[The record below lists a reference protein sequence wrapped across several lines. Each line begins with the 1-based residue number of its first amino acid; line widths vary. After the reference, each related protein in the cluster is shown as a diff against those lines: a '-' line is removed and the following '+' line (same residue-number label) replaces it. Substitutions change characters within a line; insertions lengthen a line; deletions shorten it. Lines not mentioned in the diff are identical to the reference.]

1 VKPGLQSSPGSKGF
15 CVTCQDMPGD
25 ISGLTALD
33 IPELLQNNYRNRH
46 RMEDLGQLVKLR
58 HEKLDELREMGISP
72 YINRFHV
79 NTTLSSLFEK
89 YSDLSKEELDEK
101 NSEYISAGRMMSRR
115 KHGKTTFVNIKDASG
130 DIQVFINKNALGD
143 SAYELFGKFDIGDII
158 GVEGRI
164 SKTKT
169 GELTLFASKVTLL
182 SKSLLPLPEKWH
194 GLKDV
199 ELRYRQRYVDLIVN
213 PDVKKVFIARS
224 RIIQALRDYLNE
236 RDYLEVE
243 TPMMHSIPGGATAKP
258 FETHHNALDMDLF
271 LRVAPEL
278 YLKRLVVG
286 GIERV
291 YEINRNFRNEGI
303 STEHNPE
310 FTMVEFYTAYADYND
325 LMGLTEDLFRYL
337 CNRVFPENNYQFPY
351 TSYVG
356 EEAQV
361 EMIDFS
367 QPFKRCTFRRSL
379 VEIGEIAEEI
389 LDDPQKAVA
398 FALENKVSI
407 EKKDHH
413 VKILAKLFDHF
424 VEPRLVQPV
433 FITDYPIELSPLSK
447 QKEDDPR
454 LVERFELFI
463 GRKEIA
469 NAYTELN
476 DPIDQKKRFEEQVAE
491 RQAGD
496 EEAHCMDDDFIR
508 ALEYGMPPTAGE
520 GIGIDRLIMLLTD
533 SLSIRDVILFPQLKK
548 ES

>member
-1 VKPGLQSSPGSKGF
+1 
-15 CVTCQDMPGD
+15 
-25 ISGLTALD
+25 
-33 IPELLQNNYRNRH
+33 
-46 RMEDLGQLVKLR
+46 MEDLGQLVKLR
-58 HEKLDELREMGISP
+58 HQKLDELREMGISP
-72 YINRFHV
+72 FINRFHV
-79 NTTLSSLFEK
+79 NATLSSLIDK
-89 YSDLSKEELDEK
+89 YSAMSKEELDEK
-101 NSEYISAGRMMSRR
+101 NSEYIVAGRMMSRR
-115 KHGKTTFVNIKDASG
+115 KHGKTTFVNIKDASE
-130 DIQVFINKNALGD
+130 DIQVFINKNALGG

-169 GELTLFASKVTLL
+169 GELTLFAGTVTLL

-213 PDVKKVFIARS
+213 PDVKKVFISRS
-224 RIIQALRDYLNE
+224 RIIQVLRDYLNE
-236 RDYLEVE
+236 RRYLEVE

-286 GIERV
+286 GMERV

-325 LMGLTEDLFRYL
+325 LMDLTEDLFRYI
-337 CNRVFPENNYQFPY
+337 CNQVFPDKNYQFPY
-351 TSYVG
+351 TSSTGG
-356 EEAQV
+356 ESKV

-367 QPFKRCTFRRSL
+367 QPFKRCTFRQSL
-379 VEIGEIAEEI
+379 IEIGGVAEEI
-389 LDDPQKAVA
+389 LDDPEKTVA
-398 FALENKVSI
+398 FALENKVAI
-407 EKKDHH
+407 EKKDQH

-424 VEPRLVQPV
+424 VEPRLVQPI

-447 QKEDDPR
+447 KKEDDPS

-476 DPIDQKKRFEEQVAE
+476 DPIDQKQRFEQQVAE

-496 EEAHCMDDDFIR
+496 EEAHWMDHDFIR

-520 GIGIDRLIMLLTD
+520 GIGIDRLVMLLTD
-533 SLSIRDVILFPQLKK
+533 SPSIRDVILFPQLKK

>member
-1 VKPGLQSSPGSKGF
+1 
-15 CVTCQDMPGD
+15 
-25 ISGLTALD
+25 
-33 IPELLQNNYRNRH
+33 
-46 RMEDLGQLVKLR
+46 MEDLGQLVKLR
-58 HEKLDELREMGISP
+58 REKLDEFRGMGISP
-72 YINRFHV
+72 YINRYHV
-79 NTTLSSLFEK
+79 NTTTSSLFEK
-89 YSDLSKEELDEK
+89 YSGMSKEELDEK
-101 NSEYISAGRMMSRR
+101 NSEYITAGRMMSRR

-130 DIQVFINKNALGD
+130 DIQVFVNKNSLGE
-143 SAYELFGKFDIGDII
+143 SAYEIFGRFDIGDII

-213 PDVKKVFIARS
+213 PDVKRVFIARS
-224 RIIQALRDYLNE
+224 QIIQALRDYLNE
-236 RDYLEVE
+236 RQYLEVE

-258 FETHHNALDMDLF
+258 FKTHHNALDMELY

-325 LMGLTEDLFRYL
+325 LMDLTEDLFRYI
-337 CNRVFPENNYQFPY
+337 CNRVFPENNCQFPY
-351 TSYVG
+351 TSCAG
-356 EEAQV
+356 EKTREEA
-361 EMIDFS
+361 IDFS
-367 QPFKRCTFRRSL
+367 QPFKRCTFWQSL
-379 VEIGEIAEEI
+379 IEIGEVAEEI
-389 LDDPQKAVA
+389 LDDPQKTVA

-407 EKKDHH
+407 EKRDHH
-413 VKILAKLFDHF
+413 AKILAKLFDHF
-424 VEPRLVQPV
+424 VEPQLVQPV

-447 QKEDDPR
+447 KKEDNPC

-476 DPIDQKKRFEEQVAE
+476 DPIDQKQRFEEQVAE

-496 EEAHCMDDDFIR
+496 EEAHWMDHDFIR

-520 GIGIDRLIMLLTD
+520 GIGIDRLVMLLTN
-533 SLSIRDVILFPQLKK
+533 SSSIRDVILFPQLKK

>member
-1 VKPGLQSSPGSKGF
+1 
-15 CVTCQDMPGD
+15 
-25 ISGLTALD
+25 
-33 IPELLQNNYRNRH
+33 
-46 RMEDLGQLVKLR
+46 
-58 HEKLDELREMGISP
+58 MGISP
-72 YINRFHV
+72 FINRFHV
-79 NTTLSSLFEK
+79 NATLSSLIDK
-89 YSDLSKEELDEK
+89 YSAMSKEELDEK
-101 NSEYISAGRMMSRR
+101 NSEYIVAGRMMSRR

-130 DIQVFINKNALGD
+130 DIQVFINKNALGE

-169 GELTLFASKVTLL
+169 GELTLFAGTVTLL

-213 PDVKKVFIARS
+213 PDVKKVFISRS
-224 RIIQALRDYLNE
+224 RIIQVLRDYLNE
-236 RDYLEVE
+236 RRYLEVE

-286 GIERV
+286 GMERV

-325 LMGLTEDLFRYL
+325 LMDLTEDLFRYI
-337 CNRVFPENNYQFPY
+337 CNQVFPEKNYQFPY
-351 TSYVG
+351 TSSTGG
-356 EEAQV
+356 ESKV

-379 VEIGEIAEEI
+379 IEIGGVAEEI
-389 LDDPQKAVA
+389 LDDPEKTVA
-398 FALENKVSI
+398 FALENKVAI
-407 EKKDHH
+407 EKKDQH

-424 VEPRLVQPV
+424 VEPRLVQPI

-447 QKEDDPR
+447 KKEDDPS
-454 LVERFELFI
+454 LVERFELFV

-476 DPIDQKKRFEEQVAE
+476 DPIDQKQRFEQQVAE

-496 EEAHCMDDDFIR
+496 EEAHWMDHDFIR

-520 GIGIDRLIMLLTD
+520 GIGIDRLVMLLTD
-533 SLSIRDVILFPQLKK
+533 SPSIRDVILFPQLKK

>member
-1 VKPGLQSSPGSKGF
+1 
-15 CVTCQDMPGD
+15 
-25 ISGLTALD
+25 
-33 IPELLQNNYRNRH
+33 
-46 RMEDLGQLVKLR
+46 MEDLGQLVKLR
-58 HEKLDELREMGISP
+58 HQKLDELREMGISP
-72 YINRFHV
+72 FINRFHV
-79 NTTLSSLFEK
+79 NATLSSLIDK
-89 YSDLSKEELDEK
+89 YSAMSKEELDEK
-101 NSEYISAGRMMSRR
+101 NSEYIVAGRMMSRR

-130 DIQVFINKNALGD
+130 DIQVFINKNALGE

-169 GELTLFASKVTLL
+169 GELTLFAGTVTLL

-213 PDVKKVFIARS
+213 PDVKKVFISRS
-224 RIIQALRDYLNE
+224 RIIQVLRDYLNE
-236 RDYLEVE
+236 RRYLEVE

-286 GIERV
+286 GMERV

-325 LMGLTEDLFRYL
+325 LMDLTEDLFRYI
-337 CNRVFPENNYQFPY
+337 CNQVFPEKNYQFPY
-351 TSYVG
+351 TSSTGG
-356 EEAQV
+356 ESKV

-379 VEIGEIAEEI
+379 IEIGGVAEEI
-389 LDDPQKAVA
+389 LDDPEKTVM
-398 FALENKVSI
+398 FALENKVAI
-407 EKKDHH
+407 EKKDQH

-424 VEPRLVQPV
+424 VEPRLVQPI

-447 QKEDDPR
+447 KKEDDPS
-454 LVERFELFI
+454 LVERFELFV

-476 DPIDQKKRFEEQVAE
+476 DPIDQKQRFEQQVAE

-496 EEAHCMDDDFIR
+496 EEAHWMDHDFIR

-520 GIGIDRLIMLLTD
+520 GIGIDRLVMLLTD
-533 SLSIRDVILFPQLKK
+533 SPSIRDVILFPQLKK

>member
-1 VKPGLQSSPGSKGF
+1 
-15 CVTCQDMPGD
+15 
-25 ISGLTALD
+25 
-33 IPELLQNNYRNRH
+33 
-46 RMEDLGQLVKLR
+46 MEDLGQLVKLR
-58 HEKLDELREMGISP
+58 REKLDELRSMGISP
-72 YINRFHV
+72 YINRFYI
-79 NTTLSSLFEK
+79 NTTISELVKNYSEK
-89 YSDLSKEELDEK
+89 TKEELDEEGT
-101 NSEYISAGRMMSRR
+101 EYITAGRMMSRR

-130 DIQVFINKNALGD
+130 DVQVFINKTALGET
-143 SAYELFGKFDIGDII
+143 AYEIFCKFDVGDII
-158 GVEGRI
+158 GIEGRI

-213 PDVKKVFIARS
+213 PEVKKVFVARS
-224 RIIQALRDYLNE
+224 RMIQAIRDYLNE
-236 RDYLEVE
+236 RKYLEVE
-243 TPMMHSIPGGATAKP
+243 TPMMQSIPGGATAKP
-258 FETHHNALDMDLF
+258 FKTHHNALDMELF

-310 FTMVEFYTAYADYND
+310 FTMVEFYTAYANYND
-325 LMGLTEDLFRYL
+325 LMDLTEELFRYI
-337 CNRVFPENNYQFPY
+337 CDRVFPENNYQFPY
-351 TSYVG
+351 TS
-356 EEAQV
+356 EEGGKTKEV
-361 EMIDFS
+361 TIDFS
-367 QPFKRCTFRRSL
+367 QPFERCTFRQSL
-379 VEIGEIAEEI
+379 IEIGGVGEEL
-389 LDDPQKAVA
+389 LDNSQKTIE
-398 FALENKVSI
+398 FALANKVSI

-413 VKILAKLFDHF
+413 VSILAKIFDHF
-424 VEPRLVQPV
+424 VEPKLVQPV

-447 QKEDDPR
+447 KKEDDPS

-476 DPIDQKKRFEEQVAE
+476 DPIDQKQRFEEQVAE

-496 EEAHCMDDDFIR
+496 DEAHWMDHDFIR

-520 GIGIDRLIMLLTD
+520 GIGIDRLVMLLTD
-533 SLSIRDVILFPQLKK
+533 SSSIRDVILFPQLKK

>member
-1 VKPGLQSSPGSKGF
+1 
-15 CVTCQDMPGD
+15 
-25 ISGLTALD
+25 
-33 IPELLQNNYRNRH
+33 
-46 RMEDLGQLVKLR
+46 MEDLGQLVKLR
-58 HEKLDELREMGISP
+58 REKLDEFREMGISP
-72 YINRFHV
+72 YINRYHV
-79 NTTLSSLFEK
+79 NATTAFLFEK
-89 YSDLSKEELDEK
+89 YSGMSREELDEK
-101 NSEYISAGRMMSRR
+101 KAEYITAGRMMSRR

-130 DIQVFINKNALGD
+130 DIQVFVNKNSLGE
-143 SAYELFGKFDIGDII
+143 SAYEIFGKFDIGDII

-169 GELTLFASKVTLL
+169 GELTLFSSKVTLL

-224 RIIQALRDYLNE
+224 QIIQALRDYLNE
-236 RDYLEVE
+236 RQYLEVE

-258 FETHHNALDMDLF
+258 FKTHHNALDMELY

-291 YEINRNFRNEGI
+291 YEINRSFRNEGI

-325 LMGLTEDLFRYL
+325 LMDLTEDLFRYI
-337 CNRVFPENNYQFPY
+337 CNRVFPENNCRFPY
-351 TSYVG
+351 TSGG
-356 EEAQV
+356 ETRE
-361 EMIDFS
+361 ETIDFS
-367 QPFKRCTFRRSL
+367 RPFKRCTFRQSL
-379 VEIGEIAEEI
+379 IEIGEVAEEI

-407 EKKDHH
+407 EKRDHH

-424 VEPRLVQPV
+424 VEPQLVQPV

-447 QKEDDPR
+447 KKEDNPR

-476 DPIDQKKRFEEQVAE
+476 DPIDQKQRFEEQVAE

-496 EEAHCMDDDFIR
+496 EEAHWMDHDFIR

-520 GIGIDRLIMLLTD
+520 GIGIDRLVMLLTN
-533 SLSIRDVILFPQLKK
+533 SPSIRDVIFFPQLKK